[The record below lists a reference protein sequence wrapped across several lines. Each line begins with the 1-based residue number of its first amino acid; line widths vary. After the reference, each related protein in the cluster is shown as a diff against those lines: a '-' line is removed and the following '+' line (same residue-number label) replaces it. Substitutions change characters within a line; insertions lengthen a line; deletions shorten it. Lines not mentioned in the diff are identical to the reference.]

1 MKVLLPLPQEYLT
14 CHHQTPNP
22 ACRSRQTSLS
32 QVLVDQERH
41 IPLQES
47 FVTAGS
53 QSTWQPQVRYPEGTM
68 PQSSHR
74 DLNAC
79 PSLSWTLRLE
89 PIPICPSL
97 CGWHRPR
104 CGNGDTICLF
114 SESFCTRLRT
124 QRVSGSLRTEHTQAS
139 QHTGRSSA
147 QSPSPRPGTRPAPCS
162 VTSAG
167 CRD

>member
-1 MKVLLPLPQEYLT
+1 MKVLLPLLKEYLT
-14 CHHQTPNP
+14 CHHQTPDP
-22 ACRSRQTSLS
+22 ACRSCQTSLS

-47 FVTAGS
+47 FMTAVS
-53 QSTWQPQVRYPEGTM
+53 QSTWQPQVRYSEGTM
-68 PQSSHR
+68 PHTSHW

-79 PSLSWTLRLE
+79 PSLSCTLRLE

-97 CGWHRPR
+97 CGWHRPC
-104 CGNGDTICLF
+104 CGNRNTICLF
-114 SESFCTRLRT
+114 SKSFCTRLRT

-147 QSPSPRPGTRPAPCS
+147 RSPT
-162 VTSAG
+162 
-167 CRD
+167 